1 MQALRAFEA
10 AAREQSLTRAATS
23 LHRTHGAISH
33 QIKALEADL
42 GVRLVERAGRG
53 IRLTDEGARFAARVS
68 AALTELAAAVR
79 EVADRNNPRLLRIS
93 VTPSFA
99 ARWLLPRIGRFLQ
112 RHPEIDLD
120 ISASLSLVDFA
131 REDVD
136 VALRYGRGGY
146 EGVLFEK
153 VLDDEYFPVA
163 SPRFNG
169 GRLPGR
175 PQDLPQHLLLRS
187 ENEFWRPWF
196 LAAGV
201 DVPEPIRGPMFNDAS
216 MMLEA
221 AVAGQGIALARSSL
235 VAADLR
241 DARLVRL
248 FELSIPS
255 SNSYFLVFPRRL
267 EGAPKIVAFRS
278 WLLEEI
284 ASGKAEQAPAAAKTS
299 LVRPGAKTVHPRKP
313 AKRIESRGS

>member
-1 MQALRAFEA
+1 MQALRAFDA
-10 AAREQSLTRAATS
+10 AARSASLSRAADE
-23 LHRTHGAISH
+23 LHLTHSAISH
-33 QIKALEADL
+33 QVKALEQSL
-42 GVRLVERAGRG
+42 GCRLFERTGRG
-53 IRLTDEGARFAARVS
+53 VRLTDEGERFAARVR
-68 AALTELAAAVR
+68 AALDEIADAARELA
-79 EVADRNNPRLLRIS
+79 ERNSPRRLKLS
-93 VTPSFA
+93 VMPSFA

-120 ISASLSLVDFA
+120 ISASLALVDFA

-146 EGVLFEK
+146 EGVCFEK

-163 SPRFNG
+163 SPRFDG
-169 GRLPGR
+169 GRLPRR
-175 PQDLPQHLLLRS
+175 PQDLPRHLLLRS

-201 DVPEPIRGPMFNDAS
+201 DVPEPTRGPMFNDAS

-241 DARLVRL
+241 EGRLVRL
-248 FELSIPS
+248 FALSIPS

-267 EGAPKIVAFRS
+267 EGAPKLVAFRA

-284 ASGKAEQAPAAAKTS
+284 AAGQADRTAAA
-299 LVRPGAKTVHPRKP
+299 RRR
-313 AKRIESRGS
+313 KRIESR